1 MTGTFTGPQRDLYAA
16 VLSAQK
22 QLIELCTESARYSL
36 HNLHRKS
43 VDLLKQE
50 LNQLGFGIMGG
61 DLEKVL
67 YPHYLSHSI
76 GVGQSSLSPVVSK
89 TWLMLTEI
97 DLHESAHFDRMA
109 ALKEG
114 HVITVEPGDLHVSSC
129 LNAAG

>member
-1 MTGTFTGPQRDLYAA
+1 MRLTSVSTVSQTSWTPANATHAARTYPVTGTFTGPQRDLYAA

-61 DLEKVL
+61 DLERVL

-76 GVGQSSLSPVVSK
+76 GVGQSSLGPVILK
-89 TWLMLTEI
+89 T
-97 DLHESAHFDRMA
+97 
-109 ALKEG
+109 
-114 HVITVEPGDLHVSSC
+114 
-129 LNAAG
+129 